1 MLIASDVSPVSQK
14 TRSVLEGKVVY
25 KTVALIDRTF
35 MHILEESGTMVG
47 VGGVSLLVR
56 FHKRYVILLDRG

>member
-25 KTVALIDRTF
+25 KMVALIDRTS